1 MGFCGFFDPNQQ
13 REDTVGFRGSA
24 ILNLDSKGRMAV
36 PARYRDALAEQADGR
51 LVITADP
58 SKCLLLYPAPE
69 WGPIEEKLNSVS
81 SFNPQLRAY
90 QRVVVGYAEDVEMDS
105 AGRIL
110 LSPELRAFAG
120 LDKRVVMIGQGKK
133 FEIWDE
139 LGWQRQCDVA
149 LQYSSDGMPAELE
162 GFSL

>member
-1 MGFCGFFDPNQQ
+1 MK
-13 REDTVGFRGSA
+13 FRGSA
-24 ILNLDSKGRMAV
+24 TLNLDSKGRLAI
-36 PARYRDALAEQADGR
+36 PARYRDSLAEVSQGK
-51 LVITADP
+51 LVLTADP
-58 SKCLLLYPAPE
+58 SKCLLLYPEPE
-69 WGPIEEKLNSVS
+69 WGPIEERLNQVS

-110 LSPELRAFAG
+110 VSPELRAFAG
-120 LDKRVVMIGQGKK
+120 LDKRVVLIGQGKK
-133 FEIWDE
+133 FELWDE

-149 LQYSSDGMPAELE
+149 LEYSANGLPAELE